1 MVSFMEVF
9 DQESS
14 SSAKG
19 LMAIVDIGHIWS
31 PLVNIGYLM
40 FLDVSP
46 ASYCN
51 ICNLP
56 MAPWQVSSP
65 WLPQCLQSKRRSSP
79 SSKRRDPAPYTGVGR
94 ATDLHTPRTEIGKG
108 GKEHTGNP
116 IAHIFSTAY
125 GNHMISYDHKQLVDV
140 LLLVILSWYERKR
153 KSKICIE
160 IWIRFG
166 PILVLCCRRFQ
177 WKPVVLGV
185 HLRKRERSTVAFE
198 NGQHAV

>member
-19 LMAIVDIGHIWS
+19 LMAIVDIGHHWLT
-31 PLVNIGYLM
+31 LVTWCYLM

-94 ATDLHTPRTEIGKG
+94 ATDLHTPRTEIGKS

-125 GNHMISYDHKQLVDV
+125 GNHMIYDHKQLVDV

-160 IWIRFG
+160 IWITSDSVRY
-166 PILVLCCRRFQ
+166 LYC
-177 WKPVVLGV
+177 
-185 HLRKRERSTVAFE
+185 VAAGSSE
-198 NGQHAV
+198 NPSC